1 MTDPW
6 HLSTHPPLPPTTE
19 DDRISALRLLRSP
32 RIGPRS
38 YHRLLAEYGS
48 AAAALAA
55 LPEIARAAGNRHYQ
69 TFPES
74 DALRELRA
82 GRKARA
88 QLIAYGTSAYPPLLM
103 QLDDPPPLLWAMG
116 DLSLLTRPAISIVG
130 ARNASSLGRRM
141 ARRLAAECGEAGF
154 VVVSGLARGIDA
166 EAHRAALSH
175 GTIAVQPGGID
186 VLYPRENTELAGEI
200 ARHGLRLSEQP
211 IGMAPQARHF
221 PARNRIVSGLS
232 LATLVVEAAQRS
244 GSLITADHAAR
255 QGREVLAVPGHPLDP
270 ASGGSNLLLRDGAT
284 LIRSTA
290 DILDAVPAFREAP
303 SPRKRP
309 LPTPKPLR
317 PLREIADLHRKI
329 LARIGPAPIAED
341 QLARDLGAAPERLAP
356 ALTDLELD
364 GEIARHSGGTV
375 RKAK

>member
-1 MTDPW
+1 M
-6 HLSTHPPLPPTTE
+6 
-19 DDRISALRLLRSP
+19 RSP

-55 LPEIARAAGNRHYQ
+55 LPKIARAAGNLHYHPC
-69 TFPES
+69 TEA

-82 GRKARA
+82 GKEAHA
-88 QLIAYGTSAYPPLLM
+88 QLIAFGTPAYPSLLS
-103 QLDDPPPLLWAMG
+103 QIDDPPPLLWAIG
-116 DLSLLTRPAISIVG
+116 DLSLLARPAISIVG
-130 ARNASSLGRRM
+130 ARNATSLGRRM
-141 ARRLAAECGEAGF
+141 ARRLAAECAEAGIA
-154 VVVSGLARGIDA
+154 VVSGLARGIDA
-166 EAHRAALSH
+166 EAHRAALPH

-186 VLYPRENTELAGEI
+186 VLYPRENADLAIEI

-232 LATLVVEAAQRS
+232 LATLVIEAAQRS

-255 QGREVLAVPGHPLDP
+255 QGRDVLAVPGHPLDP

-284 LIRSTA
+284 LIRTTS
-290 DILDAVPAFREAP
+290 DILEAVPAFRQAP
-303 SPRKRP
+303 APHKRP
-309 LPTPKPLR
+309 QPAAPKAPR

-329 LARIGPAPIAED
+329 LARIGPAPITED

-356 ALTDLELD
+356 ALTDLELE
-364 GEIARHSGGTV
+364 GEIARQSGGTV